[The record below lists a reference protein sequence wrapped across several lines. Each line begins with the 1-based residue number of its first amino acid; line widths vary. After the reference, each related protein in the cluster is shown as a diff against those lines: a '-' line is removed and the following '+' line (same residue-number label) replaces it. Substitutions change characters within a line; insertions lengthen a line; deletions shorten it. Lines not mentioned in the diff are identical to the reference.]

1 MNHTILEL
9 VISSFVIIIITTI
22 NTCQDLSKIQSP
34 ISLSTG
40 SFSRLFLSI
49 RYHWFPER
57 STNNPFLR
65 RTCLECLA
73 FAFGLSAFAN
83 WLAWVACAV
92 PRGGPSGLVSLVADG
107 SDGVAPAGLYS

>member
-40 SFSRLFLSI
+40 SFQDFS
-49 RYHWFPER
+49 YHYDITGSAKKEHQQ
-57 STNNPFLR
+57 PFVQ
-65 RTCLECLA
+65 RTCLSA
-73 FAFGLSAFAN
+73 LSALSF
-83 WLAWVACAV
+83 V
-92 PRGGPSGLVSLVADG
+92 SGLVALQIG
-107 SDGVAPAGLYS
+107 WPGGLRGTEG

>member
-34 ISLSTG
+34 ISLPTG
-40 SFSRLFLSI
+40 SFQDFS
-49 RYHWFPER
+49 YHYDITGSAKR
-57 STNNPFLR
+57 STNNPSCDARALSAG
-65 RTCLECLA
+65 CSLLA
-73 FAFGLSAFAN
+73 FRPCKLVGRVSY
-83 WLAWVACAV
+83 AV
-92 PRGGPSGLVSLVADG
+92 PRGDPSGLVSLVADG

>member
-40 SFSRLFLSI
+40 SFQDFS
-49 RYHWFPER
+49 YNWFREEEHQQ
-57 STNNPFLR
+57 PFVQH
-65 RTCLECLA
+65 TCLSA
-73 FAFGLSAFAN
+73 LSASSF
-83 WLAWVACAV
+83 V
-92 PRGGPSGLVSLVADG
+92 SGLVALQSG
-107 SDGVAPAGLYS
+107 WPGGLRGTEG

>member
-40 SFSRLFLSI
+40 SFQDFS
-49 RYHWFPER
+49 YHYDITGSAKKEHQQ
-57 STNNPFLR
+57 PFVQR
-65 RTCLECLA
+65 KC
-73 FAFGLSAFAN
+73 LSALSASCFF
-83 WLAWVACAV
+83 
-92 PRGGPSGLVSLVADG
+92 SGLVALQIG
-107 SDGVAPAGLYS
+107 WPGGLHGTEG

>member
-40 SFSRLFLSI
+40 SFCIVFQDIS
-49 RYHWFPER
+49 YHYDITGSAKKEHQQ
-57 STNNPFLR
+57 PFVQR
-65 RTCLECLA
+65 KC
-73 FAFGLSAFAN
+73 LSALSASCFF
-83 WLAWVACAV
+83 
-92 PRGGPSGLVSLVADG
+92 SGLVALQIG
-107 SDGVAPAGLYS
+107 WPGGLRGTEG